1 VRSISGEVR
10 YAERVA
16 RPPNIPQAR
25 PRLQSKR
32 YGLRF
37 ERLVARATGGVHG
50 AWWKFHDREGAH
62 YCQTDVLMALGGTC
76 YVLECKL
83 TDVEQAYAQL
93 SGLYVPVLARAL
105 GGPVSG
111 IIVVRHLTRKSEL
124 SRVVPT
130 LRAAIDAASAS
141 FFPTLHWLG
150 KGPI

>member
-1 VRSISGEVR
+1 VRAISGQVQ
-10 YAERVA
+10 YAARVT
-16 RPPNIPQAR
+16 RPACIPQAR

-32 YGLRF
+32 YGMRF

-50 AWWKFHDREGAH
+50 AWWKFCDREGEH

-83 TDVEQAYAQL
+83 TDVEQAYTQL
-93 SGLYVPVLARAL
+93 SRLYVPVLSRAL
-105 GGPVSG
+105 SGPVGG

-130 LRAAIDAASAS
+130 LREAINMASSS